1 VPDALTADHAQPADS
16 PKRGAASWRR
26 RLVELLIVTAVL
38 FPAAALDAAPV
49 DARGSCTGWH
59 SRVVPPTS
67 IRVLRKSGRV
77 EKVNF
82 RRYVAVV
89 MGSGEWPYWMPQAAL
104 EAGAVAVKQFAWYH
118 TLAGHHRSSY
128 YDARGQCYDVRDG
141 TRDQIYR
148 PERARIRTNMLRAI
162 DQTWSTS
169 LRRNGNF
176 ILTPYRA
183 GRRNPCGSDSDGR
196 KMFQKS
202 VMDCARR
209 GWSAKR
215 IHARYYGPNL
225 SIVRAGQQEL
235 AVSDRPDAAD
245 ASPET
250 ADASPE
256 TADASPETAVTSPA
270 AAVAG
275 PPAPGAPAVA
285 LRTGPAL
292 DAAPAFLSWSA
303 ASSDRGPVR
312 YELESL
318 ADGAWRAVGLES
330 PREATVATTVQTDGT
345 LQYRVRSVDAT
356 GATSEWVEGLTVST
370 HQIEDRSTEIAW
382 RGNWHRLRG
391 SSVSGGTVRYTGLAG
406 SSVTFR
412 FTGRAVALVGASGPG
427 RGQAYVYENGELA
440 ATVDLYTPD
449 HKPGVVFFA
458 RNWTEV
464 GTRTIRLEV
473 RGTSGRGRIDL
484 DSILTLR

>member
-1 VPDALTADHAQPADS
+1 VVA
-16 PKRGAASWRR
+16 G
-26 RLVELLIVTAVL
+26 
-38 FPAAALDAAPV
+38 
-49 DARGSCTGWH
+49 GSCTGWH

-77 EKVNF
+77 EKVGF

-128 YDARGQCYDVRDG
+128 YNARGQCYDVRDG

-169 LRRNGNF
+169 LRRNGSF

-183 GRRNPCGSDSDGR
+183 GVRNPCGSDADGR
-196 KMFQKS
+196 KLFQKS

-209 GWSAKR
+209 GWSAQR

-235 AVSDRPDAAD
+235 AVSDGPDAAD
-245 ASPET
+245 ASPAAADTTPT
-250 ADASPE
+250 A
-256 TADASPETAVTSPA
+256 ADTTPA

-275 PPAPGAPAVA
+275 PPAPGAPDVA
-285 LRTGPAL
+285 LRTGLSFGTAPAL
-292 DAAPAFLSWSA
+292 LSWSA

-312 YELESL
+312 YELQSL
-318 ADGAWRAVGLES
+318 VDGAWQDVGLGNPDQAS
-330 PREATVATTVQTDGT
+330 VATNVRTDGS
-345 LQYRVRSVDAT
+345 LQYRVRSVDAS
-356 GATSEWVEGLTVST
+356 GAGSEWVEGLTVLPR
-370 HQIEDRSTEIAW
+370 HIEDRTVEIAW

-391 SSVSGGTVRYTGLAG
+391 PSLSGGEVRYTGLAG
-406 SSVTFR
+406 SSATFR
-412 FTGRAVALVGASGPG
+412 FTGRAVALVGRRGPG
-427 RGQAYVYENGELA
+427 RGQAYVYIDGDLA
-440 ATVDLYTPD
+440 AEVDLYAAD
-449 HKPGVVFFA
+449 RKPGVVFFA
-458 RNWTEV
+458 RNWSDV